1 MRNFHKDF
9 ESLNQAYDQSIRSRT
24 ETQTIHESVS
34 QDIDNIH
41 RAGSIKQLREAL
53 NKLADAHTKDHSSLT
68 YEDVVAEIKA
78 YAEEKINPTIPAITT
93 PPTSSMHNEPVTGL
107 AQEEAHGDDHED
119 EDEDKEKVDETT
131 HSPENS
137 CKDDEYYCYED
148 KECKKKVGENFDKLL
163 DLLKISDHVQTESE
177 DDDEHDQDKEEIEE
191 DMASFMKKPMQPGG
205 DSKATLSSSDVQMVG
220 NLASAAGGP
229 TGNALQ
235 KMIGQDG
242 PTKIRK
248 AYGGLMGAVADK
260 LNKATAQ
267 LKKNNPS

>member
-9 ESLNQAYDQSIRSRT
+9 ESLNQAYNQSIRSKT

-53 NKLADAHTKDHSSLT
+53 NKLTDAHTKDHSSLT

-78 YAEEKINPTIPAITT
+78 YAEEKITPTIPAITT
-93 PPTSSMHNEPVTGL
+93 PPTDSMHNEPVAGL
-107 AQEEAHGDDHED
+107 AQEEAHDDEQED
-119 EDEDKEKVDETT
+119 DDKEKVDETT

-137 CKDDEYYCYED
+137 CKDDEYFCHED

-163 DLLKISDHVQTESE
+163 DLLKLSDHVQTESE
-177 DDDEHDQDKEEIEE
+177 DDESEEQDKEEIEE

-205 DSKATLSSSDVQMVG
+205 DSKATLSSGDVRMVG
-220 NLASAAGGP
+220 NLAAAAGGP

-235 KMIGQDG
+235 KMIGTDG

-248 AYGGLMGAVADK
+248 AYGNLMGAVADK
-260 LNKATAQ
+260 LNKATDE
-267 LKKNNPS
+267 LKKNNPG